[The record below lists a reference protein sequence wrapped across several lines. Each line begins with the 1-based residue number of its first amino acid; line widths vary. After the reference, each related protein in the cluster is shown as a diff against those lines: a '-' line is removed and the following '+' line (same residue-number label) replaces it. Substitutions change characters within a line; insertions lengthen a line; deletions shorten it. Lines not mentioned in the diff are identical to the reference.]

1 MKGRI
6 IVKFKVN
13 RFLSDIKSN
22 LLNSKTQ
29 LIHSFDALEKE
40 IFSGDTNVLVIRSGI
55 SDSEIN
61 IMLYAQKDM
70 FDSVEIFEDSI
81 HFDSKIM
88 VDHFLL
94 YDFDAI
100 PEDKCDDFDDF
111 YFDNELE
118 KKSMKEIGLF
128 IKECYEESRFKVD
141 IPFYYSVLDG
151 EDILNL
157 NTSKWEKIDNVV
169 LD

>member
-1 MKGRI
+1 MESEI

-13 RFLSDIKSN
+13 RFLNDIKSN
-22 LLNSKTQ
+22 LLNIKTQ
-29 LIHSFDALEKE
+29 LIHSFDALENE

-61 IMLYAQKDM
+61 IMLYAQADM
-70 FDSVEIFEDSI
+70 FDGVEILEDSI
-81 HFDSKIM
+81 YFDSKIM

-100 PEDKCDDFDDF
+100 PEEKCDDFDDF

-128 IKECYEESRFKVD
+128 IKECYAESRFKVD
-141 IPFYYSVLDG
+141 IPFYYSVLD
-151 EDILNL
+151 EDDVLNL
-157 NTSKWEKIDNVV
+157 NTSKWDKIEDVT